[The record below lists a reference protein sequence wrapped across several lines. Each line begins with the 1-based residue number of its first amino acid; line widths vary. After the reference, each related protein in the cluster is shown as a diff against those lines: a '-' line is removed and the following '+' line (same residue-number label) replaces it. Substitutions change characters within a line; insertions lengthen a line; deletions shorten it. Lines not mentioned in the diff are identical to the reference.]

1 LEHRTKATEEHI
13 GVQKPKLPRAILRRK
28 RAEWVRLGQG
38 GVQEGAEEHSVEGH
52 SKASRGVLKC
62 HNAPPLVELFLCYY
76 LLMLM
81 AVCRWKED
89 DKVGTRE
96 IESEAFSELWSQRE
110 IFKSLKLM
118 DSHFESFISPP
129 PHIPPSH
136 NYVKVFFHMVETAV
150 CVCYWI
156 F

>member
-1 LEHRTKATEEHI
+1 MGHSGLKEKHWSTVGDRGVHTICEEKSILWYRTKATQEHI

-28 RAEWVRLGQG
+28 RAEWVRVDQG
-38 GVQEGAEEHSVEGH
+38 GVQKGAEEHSVEGH
-52 SKASRGVLKC
+52 SKAT
-62 HNAPPLVELFLCYY
+62 PLVELFLCCC

-118 DSHFESFISPP
+118 DSHIESFISPP
-129 PHIPPSH
+129 LPHIPHPTT
-136 NYVKVFFHMVETAV
+136 M
-150 CVCYWI
+150 
-156 F
+156 